1 MNILAHFWFWTSFQ
15 CGNLVLHLVWLT
27 LHLII
32 NVWYSVLGIARM
44 VENTLISS
52 GLLKSYN
59 AVNISKVH
67 YLAVVIDSE
76 EARETSKV
84 LELLCWL
91 ASIGVKNI
99 CLYDREGVLKRS
111 QTAIIEGLNK
121 SQKAIVEGSD
131 HGTLVELLKINERTN
146 ILIYDDVLALLYHV
160 CCFPDR
166 FIDEVLC
173 EELNVYWHTP
183 IAPVTCWQ
191 WWLHSSSDIGFLLE
205 EIDWFVSFVDTLL
218 CHKHVDLEFVSFA
231 DSKPAVA
238 KAANLLFAKHYV
250 STKPEK
256 PNFTESDMSEALQ
269 AVGYGGP
276 EPDLLFV
283 YGPVRC
289 HMGFPAWRIRYTEIV
304 HMGTLKSMEFGSLI
318 KAIHKFTKV
327 HQNYGQ

>member
-1 MNILAHFWFWTSFQ
+1 MGLGNEVQKILSWTSV
-15 CGNLVLHLVWLT
+15 CGNHGIHLVWLI

-59 AVNISKVH
+59 AVNISKVR
-67 YLAVVIDSE
+67 YLAVVIESE
-76 EARETSKV
+76 EARQTSKV

-91 ASIGVKNI
+91 VSIGIKSI
-99 CLYDREGVLKRS
+99 CLYDREGVLKKS

-121 SQKAIVEGSD
+121 SPEAIVEGSD
-131 HGTLVELLKINERTN
+131 HRTLV
-146 ILIYDDVLALLYHV
+146 DH
-160 CCFPDR
+160 
-166 FIDEVLC
+166 
-173 EELNVYWHTP
+173 
-183 IAPVTCWQ
+183 
-191 WWLHSSSDIGFLLE
+191 
-205 EIDWFVSFVDTLL
+205 VSFADTLL

-238 KAANLLFAKHYV
+238 KAANLLFAKHYA
-250 STKPEK
+250 STKPEN

-269 AVGYGGP
+269 ASGYGRP
-276 EPDLLFV
+276 EPDLLLV

-304 HMGTLKSMEFGSLI
+304 HMGPLKSMKFGSLI
-318 KAIHKFTKV
+318 KAIYKFTKV

>member
-1 MNILAHFWFWTSFQ
+1 MGSLLNFIIYRIRNSYCRSMGLGNEVQKILSWTSV
-15 CGNLVLHLVWLT
+15 CGNLVLHLVWLI

-59 AVNISKVH
+59 AVNISKVR

-91 ASIGVKNI
+91 ASVGLKSI
-99 CLYDREGVLKRS
+99 CLYDREGVLKKS

-131 HGTLVELLKINERTN
+131 HGTLVE
-146 ILIYDDVLALLYHV
+146 
-160 CCFPDR
+160 
-166 FIDEVLC
+166 
-173 EELNVYWHTP
+173 
-183 IAPVTCWQ
+183 
-191 WWLHSSSDIGFLLE
+191 
-205 EIDWFVSFVDTLL
+205 
-218 CHKHVDLEFVSFA
+218 HVDLEFVSFA

-238 KAANLLFAKHYV
+238 KAANLLFAKHYA

-304 HMGTLKSMEFGSLI
+304 HMGTLKSMEFGSLL

>member
-1 MNILAHFWFWTSFQ
+1 MGSLLNFIIYRIRNSMGLGNEVQKILSWTSV
-15 CGNLVLHLVWLT
+15 CGNLVLHLVWLI

-44 VENTLISS
+44 VE
-52 GLLKSYN
+52 
-59 AVNISKVH
+59 
-67 YLAVVIDSE
+67 

-91 ASIGVKNI
+91 ASVGLKSI
-99 CLYDREGVLKRS
+99 CLYDREGVLKKS

-131 HGTLVELLKINERTN
+131 HGTLVE
-146 ILIYDDVLALLYHV
+146 
-160 CCFPDR
+160 
-166 FIDEVLC
+166 
-173 EELNVYWHTP
+173 
-183 IAPVTCWQ
+183 
-191 WWLHSSSDIGFLLE
+191 
-205 EIDWFVSFVDTLL
+205 
-218 CHKHVDLEFVSFA
+218 KHVDLEFVSFA

-238 KAANLLFAKHYV
+238 KAANLLFAKHYA

-304 HMGTLKSMEFGSLI
+304 HMGTLKSMEFGSLL